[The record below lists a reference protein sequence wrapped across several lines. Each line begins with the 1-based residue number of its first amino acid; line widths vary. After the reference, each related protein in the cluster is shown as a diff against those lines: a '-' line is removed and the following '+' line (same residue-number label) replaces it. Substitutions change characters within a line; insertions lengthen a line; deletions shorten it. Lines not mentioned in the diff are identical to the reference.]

1 MLLHCILFEITAH
14 HFKQARDWHSFIVSA
29 EQFLVVLVA
38 QATTQELLIL
48 LIALQ
53 MEAMLL
59 YQAVVTS
66 ILLGSQARFVSLD
79 AMWAYHIKYIMLHW
93 QVSRNL
99 LVL

>member
-14 HFKQARDWHSFIVSA
+14 HFKQARDSHSFTASA

-53 MEAMLL
+53 TETMLL

-66 ILLGSQARFVSLD
+66 ILLGSRARYVSLD
-79 AMWAYHIKYIMLHW
+79 AM
-93 QVSRNL
+93 
-99 LVL
+99 